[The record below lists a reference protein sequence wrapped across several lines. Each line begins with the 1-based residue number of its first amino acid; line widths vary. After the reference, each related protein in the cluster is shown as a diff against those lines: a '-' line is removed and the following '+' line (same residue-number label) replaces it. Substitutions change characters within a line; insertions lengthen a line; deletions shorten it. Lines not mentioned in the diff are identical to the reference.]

1 MMSDQNHKE
10 AHVSL
15 LEELVLLVVEDDGSI
30 AHTAGTPGFGMAVIG
45 ACLVELNM
53 QGALDPDLDAMH
65 VLDASEGRGPAYD
78 EVLRTVAAGPVARTE
93 EWVLNLYPMAQ
104 DLIRYTLD
112 ALIARGVL
120 ERGEK
125 RFLWVLKERSYPL
138 KDGRE
143 QKEAKRRI
151 IDTLLSDDIPS
162 AHDTVLLGLALVG
175 GLLEGFL
182 TRGEIVRL
190 EKRIQEAGG
199 IDLTVRAVETALSQE
214 QLIRAQEMI
223 YPF

>member
-1 MMSDQNHKE
+1 
-10 AHVSL
+10 
-15 LEELVLLVVEDDGSI
+15 
-30 AHTAGTPGFGMAVIG
+30 
-45 ACLVELNM
+45 
-53 QGALDPDLDAMH
+53 
-65 VLDASEGRGPAYD
+65 
-78 EVLRTVAAGPVARTE
+78 
-93 EWVLNLYPMAQ
+93 
-104 DLIRYTLD
+104 
-112 ALIARGVL
+112 
-120 ERGEK
+120 
-125 RFLWVLKERSYPL
+125 L